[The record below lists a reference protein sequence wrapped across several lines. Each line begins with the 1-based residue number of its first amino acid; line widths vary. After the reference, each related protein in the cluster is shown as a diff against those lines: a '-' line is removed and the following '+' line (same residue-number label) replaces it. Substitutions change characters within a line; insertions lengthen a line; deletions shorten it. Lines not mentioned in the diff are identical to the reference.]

1 LSQPLM
7 ALLNPLCPTALPN
20 RKDTADGKYWNA
32 VSKGLPEPYGTTV
45 SILAANRKV
54 SGKFYAANNRGIFIS
69 TDSGKSWNKLSAD
82 WPIEYTPSALVV
94 GG

>member
-1 LSQPLM
+1 
-7 ALLNPLCPTALPN
+7 
-20 RKDTADGKYWNA
+20 
-32 VSKGLPEPYGTTV
+32 V

-69 TDSGKSWNKLSAD
+69 TDSGKSWNKLRRE
-82 WPIEYTPSALVV
+82 IEYTPSALVV